1 MKKIPFLLSLVG
13 GFFIILIS
21 IYGFSLLRQ
30 RRDLPHGIKELI
42 QKEDAKLVQVDDIGI
57 ERKMDMEFILSQKT
71 IGEQSTFLIEI
82 DGKIEKKE
90 AKFVYY
96 YSQSF
101 FPLIYLIIGIF
112 CFIIAIVVFLLRAE
126 DIRARI
132 YYWASFS
139 FASAVT
145 ISGGFYCLRE
155 EWLSYIPGV
164 LYYLCYPLAAALLLH
179 FSLSF
184 SKRRLK
190 ISKLIIYSPA
200 LIFIGI
206 LETTF
211 LHSGLNSSIETHR
224 IYESAFYVFRG
235 YLVLFV
241 LLAML
246 YLIMSYRKTAL
257 EEEKAQ
263 IKWIFY
269 GLFIGLVP
277 FILLYQLPLVVGTN
291 PLVSQEFSNAFFIF
305 IPVAFAF
312 SIVRFKLMNIEFVI
326 NRSIVYSIL
335 TVFTVSIYLFSVY
348 LLGNI
353 FSKFFSARET
363 TVSLIGA
370 LAAAAAFN
378 PARKKIQ
385 AFVDKAFF
393 RMSYD
398 YRKSILSFNERAHK
412 MASSDHLTDFFLLKL
427 KKTLPMEHIGVFIY
441 LLVSGK
447 KKLLIAKNGKEE
459 LASLTSLSLDS
470 EKILAKKKA
479 VRTEED
485 IDFSKES
492 LLEEKNLELV
502 IPLSFRTTAMTGY
515 VSLGKK
521 KSGEKFSRDDLEL
534 LLTISRELAL
544 NLERI
549 RLQEEVFEERAE
561 REKLDE
567 LNRLKTEFVSSVSH
581 ELRTPMSS
589 IRGLAEVLQAGKIK
603 DKAKQDELIS
613 LVADESGRLSRFLH
627 NILDFGKIE
636 QQAKTYNFQN
646 AEIQSVVREVTK
658 IFQYRLESDGF
669 VLKTILP
676 ENPLFLEIDKDAVK
690 QALTN
695 LIDNAIKYSSDK
707 KDIMIQVAEKEKQVE
722 IQVKDKGLGIP
733 TEEREKI
740 FEGFYRHSEASR
752 HSPKGVGLG
761 LKIVKHIM
769 EAHKG
774 EVKVESQPSKGSA
787 FSLIFPKP

>member
-1 MKKIPFLLSLVG
+1 MKKISFLLSLAG

-30 RRDLPHGIKELI
+30 RPGLPPEIKVLI
-42 QKEDAKLVQVDDIGI
+42 QKEDARLIQIDDTRI
-57 ERKMDMEFILSQKT
+57 ERKMDEEFILSQKA

-82 DGKIEKKE
+82 DGKIEERE
-90 AKFVYY
+90 AEFVYY

-101 FPLIYLIIGIF
+101 FPLIYLLIGIL
-112 CFIIAIVVFLLRAE
+112 CFIIAIVVFLLRSE
-126 DIRARI
+126 DARARI
-132 YYWASFS
+132 YYWTSFA
-139 FASAVT
+139 FASAVI
-145 ISGGFYCLRE
+145 ISGGFYCLRKD
-155 EWLSYIPGV
+155 WLSYIPGI
-164 LYYLCYPLAAALLLH
+164 LYYFCYPLAPAIFLH
-179 FSLSF
+179 FSFTF
-184 SKRRLK
+184 SKIRLK

-211 LHSGLNSSIETHR
+211 LQSGLNSSIEAHR
-224 IYESAFYVFRG
+224 IYESIFYVFRA
-235 YLVLFV
+235 YIVLFV
-241 LLAML
+241 LSAILN
-246 YLIMSYRKTAL
+246 LIISYRKAAL

-269 GLFIGLVP
+269 GIFVGLVP
-277 FILLYQLPLVVGTN
+277 FILLYQLPLAIGIN
-291 PLVSQEFSNAFFIF
+291 PLLSEELSNSFFIF
-305 IPVAFAF
+305 IPIAFAF
-312 SIVRFKLMNIEFVI
+312 SIVKFKLMNIELVI
-326 NRSIVYSIL
+326 NRSIVYSML
-335 TVFTVSIYLFSVY
+335 TVFSVSIYLFSVH

-370 LAAAAAFN
+370 LVAAVAFN

-385 AFVDKAFF
+385 AIVDKAFF
-393 RMSYD
+393 RTSYD
-398 YRKSILSFNERAHK
+398 YRKSILGFNERAHK
-412 MASSDHLTDFFLLKL
+412 MASSDHLTDFFLLKI
-427 KKTLPMEHIGVFIY
+427 KKTLPLEHIGVFIY
-441 LLVSGK
+441 LLASGK
-447 KKLLIAKNGKEE
+447 QKLLIAKNGKEN
-459 LASLTSLSLDS
+459 LASLTYLSLDS

-479 VRTEED
+479 VRTEESL
-485 IDFSKES
+485 DFSKEP
-492 LLEEKNLELV
+492 LLEEKNLELI
-502 IPLSFRTTAMTGY
+502 IPLSFRTADLAGY
-515 VSLGKK
+515 LSLGKK
-521 KSGEKFSRDDLEL
+521 KSGERYTRDDLEL
-534 LLTISRELAL
+534 LLTMARELAL

-567 LNRLKTEFVSSVSH
+567 LNRLKTEFISTVSH

-613 LVADESGRLSRFLH
+613 LVVDESGRLSRFLH

-636 QQAKTYNFQN
+636 RQAKTYNFQN
-646 AEIQSVVREVTK
+646 AEIQSIVRETVK
-658 IFQYRLESDGF
+658 LFLYKLESDGF
-669 VLKTILP
+669 VLQTNLP
-676 ENPLFLEIDKDAVK
+676 ENPLLLEIDKDAVK

-695 LIDNAIKYSSDK
+695 LIDNAIKYSSDE
-707 KDIMIQVAEKEKQVE
+707 KDIVIQVLEKEKQVE

-733 TEEREKI
+733 SKEREKI
-740 FEGFYRHSEASR
+740 FEGFYRHAEASR
-752 HSPKGVGLG
+752 HNPKGTGLG

-774 EVKVESQPSKGSA
+774 EVKVVSQPSKGST

>member
-1 MKKIPFLLSLVG
+1 MKKITFLLSLVG

-21 IYGFSLLRQ
+21 IYGFSLLLQ
-30 RRDLPHGIKELI
+30 RPGLPPEIKDLL
-42 QKEDAKLVQVDDIGI
+42 QKEDAKLIQIDETRI
-57 ERKMDMEFILSQKT
+57 ERKMDEEFILSQKA

-82 DGKIEKKE
+82 DGKIDERE

-101 FPLIYLIIGIF
+101 FPLIYLLIGIL
-112 CFIIAIVVFLLRAE
+112 CFIIAVVVFLLRSE
-126 DIRARI
+126 DARARI
-132 YYWASFS
+132 YYWTSFA
-139 FASAVT
+139 FASAVI
-145 ISGGFYCLRE
+145 ISGGFYCLRKS
-155 EWLSYIPGV
+155 WLSYIPGI
-164 LYYLCYPLAAALLLH
+164 LYYFCYPLAPALFLH
-179 FSLSF
+179 FSFTF
-184 SKRRLK
+184 SKIRLK

-206 LETTF
+206 LEIKF
-211 LHSGLNSSIETHR
+211 LQSGLNSSIEAHR
-224 IYESAFYVFRG
+224 IYESTFYVFRA

-241 LLAML
+241 LSAILS
-246 YLIMSYRKTAL
+246 LIISYRKASL
-257 EEEKAQ
+257 EEEKGQ

-269 GLFIGLVP
+269 GLFVGLVP
-277 FILLYQLPLVVGTN
+277 FILLYQLPLSIGIDSLL
-291 PLVSQEFSNAFFIF
+291 PEELCNAFFIF
-305 IPVAFAF
+305 IPLAFAF
-312 SIVRFKLMNIEFVI
+312 SIFKFKLMNIELVI
-326 NRSIVYSIL
+326 NRSIVYSML
-335 TVFTVSIYLFSVY
+335 TVFSVSLYLFSVY
-348 LLGNI
+348 MLGNI

-370 LAAAAAFN
+370 LVAAVAFN

-385 AFVDKAFF
+385 KFVDKAFF
-393 RMSYD
+393 RTSYD
-398 YRKSILSFNERAHK
+398 YRKSILSFNERTHK
-412 MASSDHLTDFFLLKL
+412 MASSDHLTDFFLLKI
-427 KKTLPMEHIGVFIY
+427 KNTLPLEHIGVFIY

-447 KKLLIAKNGKEE
+447 QKLLIAKNGKES
-459 LASLTSLSLDS
+459 LASLSFLSLDS

-485 IDFSKES
+485 MDFSKEP
-492 LLEEKNLELV
+492 LLEEKNLELI
-502 IPLSFRTTAMTGY
+502 IPLSFRTADLAGY
-515 VSLGKK
+515 LSLGKK
-521 KSGEKFSRDDLEL
+521 KSGERYTRDDLEL
-534 LLTISRELAL
+534 LLTMARELAL
-544 NLERI
+544 NMERI

-567 LNRLKTEFVSSVSH
+567 LNRLKTEFISTVSH

-613 LVADESGRLSRFLH
+613 LVVDESGRLSRFLH

-636 QQAKTYNFQN
+636 RQAKTYNFQN
-646 AEIQSVVREVTK
+646 AEIQLIVRETVK
-658 IFQYRLESDGF
+658 LFLYRLESDGF
-669 VLKTILP
+669 ILQTNLP
-676 ENPLFLEIDKDAVK
+676 ENPILLEIDKDAVK

-707 KDIMIQVAEKEKQVE
+707 KDIVIQVLEKEKQVE

-733 TEEREKI
+733 SKEREKI
-740 FEGFYRHSEASR
+740 FEGFYRHAEASR
-752 HSPKGVGLG
+752 HNPKGAGLG

-774 EVKVESQPSKGSA
+774 EVKVVSQPSRGSI
-787 FSLIFPKP
+787 FSLIFPKL

>member
-1 MKKIPFLLSLVG
+1 MKKLPFLLSLVG

-21 IYGFSLLRQ
+21 LYGFSLLLQ
-30 RRDLPHGIKELI
+30 RPGLPPEIKDLF
-42 QKEDAKLVQVDDIGI
+42 QKEDAKLIQIDDTRI
-57 ERKMDMEFILSQKT
+57 ERKMDEEFILSQKA
-71 IGEQSTFLIEI
+71 IGEQSTFVIEI
-82 DGKIEKKE
+82 DGKIEERE

-101 FPLIYLIIGIF
+101 FPLIYLLIGIL
-112 CFIIAIVVFLLRAE
+112 CFIIAIVVFLLRSE
-126 DIRARI
+126 DARARI
-132 YYWASFS
+132 FYWTSFT
-139 FASAVT
+139 FASAVI
-145 ISGGFYCLRE
+145 ISGGFYCLRKN
-155 EWLSYIPGV
+155 WLSYIPGI
-164 LYYLCYPLAAALLLH
+164 LYYFCYPLAPALFLH
-179 FSLSF
+179 FSFTF
-184 SKRRLK
+184 SKIRLK

-206 LETTF
+206 LEIKF
-211 LHSGLNSSIETHR
+211 LQSGLNSSIEAHR
-224 IYESAFYVFRG
+224 IYESTFYVFRA

-241 LLAML
+241 LSAILS
-246 YLIMSYRKTAL
+246 LIISYRKASL
-257 EEEKAQ
+257 EEEKGQ

-269 GLFIGLVP
+269 GLFVGMVP
-277 FILLYQLPLVVGTN
+277 FILLYQLPLAIGIN
-291 PLVSQEFSNAFFIF
+291 PLLPEELSNAFFIF
-305 IPVAFAF
+305 IPIAFAF
-312 SIVRFKLMNIEFVI
+312 SIVKFNLMNIELVI
-326 NRSIVYSIL
+326 NRSIVYSML
-335 TVFTVSIYLFSVY
+335 TAFTVSIYLFSVY

-370 LAAAAAFN
+370 LVAAVAFN

-393 RMSYD
+393 RTSYD

-412 MASSDHLTDFFLLKL
+412 MAIGDHLTDFFLLKI
-427 KKTLPMEHIGVFIY
+427 KNTLPLEHIGVFIY

-447 KKLLIAKNGKEE
+447 QKLLIAKNGKEN
-459 LASLTSLSLDS
+459 LASLSSLSLDS

-485 IDFSKES
+485 MDFSKEP
-492 LLEEKNLELV
+492 LLEEKNLELI
-502 IPLSFRTTAMTGY
+502 IPLSFRTADRAGY
-515 VSLGKK
+515 LSLGKK
-521 KSGEKFSRDDLEL
+521 KSGERYTRDDLEL
-534 LLTISRELAL
+534 LLTMAGELAL

-567 LNRLKTEFVSSVSH
+567 LNRLKTEFVSSVAH

-603 DKAKQDELIS
+603 DKAKQDELIN
-613 LVADESGRLSRFLH
+613 LMADESSRLSRFLH

-646 AEIQSVVREVTK
+646 AEIQSVVRETVK
-658 IFQYRLESDGF
+658 LFLYRMESDGF
-669 VLKTILP
+669 VLKSNLP
-676 ENPLFLEIDKDAVK
+676 ENPLLLEIDKDAVK

-707 KDIMIQVAEKEKQVE
+707 KDIVIQVVEKLKQVE
-722 IQVKDKGLGIP
+722 IQVEDKGLGIP
-733 TEEREKI
+733 SKERDKI
-740 FEGFYRHSEASR
+740 FEGFYRHAEASR
-752 HSPKGVGLG
+752 HNPKGVGLG

-774 EVKVESQPSKGSA
+774 EVKVESQPNKGST
-787 FSLIFPKP
+787 FSLVFPKP

>member
-1 MKKIPFLLSLVG
+1 MKKFPFLLSLVG

-30 RRDLPHGIKELI
+30 RRGLPPEIKDLI
-42 QKEDAKLVQVDDIGI
+42 QKEDAKLVQIDDMRI
-57 ERKMDMEFILSQKT
+57 EQEMDEEFILSQKI

-82 DGKIEKKE
+82 DGKIEIKE
-90 AKFVYY
+90 AKFVSY

-101 FPLIYLIIGIF
+101 FPLIYLLIGIF

-126 DIRARI
+126 DARARI
-132 YYWASFS
+132 YYWASFA
-139 FASAVT
+139 FAPAVI

-155 EWLSYIPGV
+155 DWLSYIPGI
-164 LYYLCYPLAAALLLH
+164 LYYFCYPLAPALLLH

-184 SKRRLK
+184 SKIRLK
-190 ISKLIIYSPA
+190 ISRLVIYFPA
-200 LIFIGI
+200 LIFIGV

-211 LHSGLNSSIETHR
+211 LQSGLNSSLEAHR
-224 IYESAFYVFRG
+224 IYEAAFYVFRG

-241 LLAML
+241 LSAIL
-246 YLIMSYRKTAL
+246 YLIISYKKAAL
-257 EEEKAQ
+257 EEQKAQ
-263 IKWIFY
+263 IKWILY

-277 FILLYQLPLVVGTN
+277 FILLYQLPLAIGID
-291 PLVSQEFSNAFFIF
+291 PLLSQEFSNSFFIF

-312 SIVRFKLMNIEFVI
+312 SIIKFKLMNIELVI

-370 LAAAAAFN
+370 LVAAVAFN

-385 AFVDKAFF
+385 EFVDKAFF
-393 RMSYD
+393 RVSYD

-412 MASSDHLTDFFLLKL
+412 MASSDHLTDFFLLKI
-427 KKTLPMEHIGVFIY
+427 KNTLPLEYIGVFIY

-447 KKLLIAKNGKEE
+447 QKLLIAKNGKDHF
-459 LASLTSLSLDS
+459 ASLAYLSLDS
-470 EKILAKKKA
+470 EKMLAKKKA

-485 IDFSKES
+485 MDFSKES
-492 LLEEKNLELV
+492 LLEDKNLELI
-502 IPLSFRTTAMTGY
+502 IPLSFRTADLAGY
-515 VSLGKK
+515 LSLGKK
-521 KSGEKFSRDDLEL
+521 KSGERFTRDDLEL
-534 LLTISRELAL
+534 LLTMAGELAL

-567 LNRLKTEFVSSVSH
+567 LNRLKTEFVSTVSH

-589 IRGLAEVLQAGKIK
+589 IRGLAEVLQTGKIK

-613 LVADESGRLSRFLH
+613 LVADESSRLSRFLH

-636 QQAKTYNFQN
+636 QQTKTYNFQN
-646 AEIQSVVREVTK
+646 AEIQSIVRETAK
-658 IFQYRLESDGF
+658 LFLYRLESDGF
-669 VLKTILP
+669 VLQTNMP
-676 ENPLFLEIDKDAVK
+676 ENPLFLDIDKDAVK

-695 LIDNAIKYSSDK
+695 LIDNAIKYSSDEK
-707 KDIMIQVAEKEKQVE
+707 EIAIQVVEKEKQVE

-733 TEEREKI
+733 SKEKEKI
-740 FEGFYRHSEASR
+740 FNGFYRHAEAKQ

-774 EVKVESQPSKGSA
+774 EVKVESQSNKGST